1 MDRAAVV
8 FQEVEDLPP
17 EVVEELPSD
26 VVQDLQDG
34 VIEQIPE
41 DVIDSLSESARD
53 TLVEQFPDFVP
64 EGFVEAVASNPG
76 LAAAL
81 AIIGVLAVA
90 GFVWGITK
98 AAMKAVVFCAI
109 AAAVAWFL
117 FAQQV

>member
-1 MDRAAVV
+1 MNRIALM

-26 VVQDLQDG
+26 VLRDLKDG
-34 VIEQIPE
+34 VIEKIPE
-41 DVIDSLSESARD
+41 DVLDSLSDSARD
-53 TLVEQFPDFVP
+53 TLVDQFPDFVP

-76 LAAAL
+76 LAVVL

-98 AAMKAVVFCAI
+98 AAMKAVVFFAL
-109 AAAVAWFL
+109 AAVVAWFL